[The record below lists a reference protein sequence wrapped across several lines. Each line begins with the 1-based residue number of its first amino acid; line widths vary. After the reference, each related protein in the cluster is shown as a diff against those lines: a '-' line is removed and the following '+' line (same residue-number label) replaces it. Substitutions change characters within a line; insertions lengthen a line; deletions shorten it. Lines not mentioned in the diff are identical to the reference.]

1 MKCIGAQKRV
11 NDAKLARLGF
21 VRRAL
26 TRKTYMASNVLLC
39 SHYWRLFGL
48 SSSTTGGVPI
58 LVMREGANRS
68 RGREAQHNN
77 IMAAKVVAESVR
89 SALGPKGMDKMLV
102 DSFGDVTITSD
113 GRTILDEM
121 DVQHPAAKM
130 LVEVAK
136 TQDKEAGDGT
146 TSAVIIAGELLS
158 RAEELIDKN
167 IHPTVIIDGY
177 RKAADKALVTLEKI
191 AIPIDLKSTEY
202 LKKAASTSMGSKLVA
217 EYKDYLADLAVKAMM
232 AVVEKQADGTFR
244 ADVDDVKVEKKTGE
258 SLKETSLISGIV
270 LDKEIVHSGMPKR
283 LEKAKIALL
292 DASLENEKP
301 EMDAKISIESP
312 EQIEAFLNQEE
323 TMLKDMVEKVLA
335 TGTNVVI
342 CQKGIDD
349 MAQHFLAR
357 KGVIAIRRAKKSDM
371 EKLARATGAKI
382 ISSIDALAASDLGYA
397 ALVEERKTGDDKMTY
412 IEGCKNPK
420 SVTLLIRGGT
430 QRMIAEAERSIHD
443 GLCVVKDLIEDPRIV
458 AGGSAPEMEMA
469 NVIKKYAQTV
479 QGREQLAITIFAESL
494 EAIATTLAEN
504 AGLDTVDI
512 LSELR
517 TRHQKG
523 ETWAGIDVLA
533 GKVEDMTK
541 INVYEPLAVKK
552 QIIKSANE
560 AASMILK
567 IDDVIASQ
575 KMKSPP
581 MPPGGG
587 MPGGMGGMGGMS
599 GGMM

>member
-1 MKCIGAQKRV
+1 M
-11 NDAKLARLGF
+11 
-21 VRRAL
+21 
-26 TRKTYMASNVLLC
+26 
-39 SHYWRLFGL
+39 
-48 SSSTTGGVPI
+48 SSSTAGGVPI
-58 LVMREGANRS
+58 LVMKEGSNRS

-77 IMAAKVVAESVR
+77 IMAAKIVAESVR

-177 RKAADKALVTLEKI
+177 RKAADKALETLEKI
-191 AIPIDLKSTEY
+191 AIPIDRKSTEY
-202 LKKAASTSMGSKLVA
+202 LKKAASTSMGSKIVA
-217 EYKDYLADLAVKAMM
+217 EYKDYLADLAVKAML
-232 AVVEKQADGTFR
+232 AVAEKQADGTFK

-258 SLKETSLISGIV
+258 SLKDTSLINGIV

-283 LEKAKIALL
+283 MEKAKIALL

-301 EMDAKISIESP
+301 EMDTKISIESP
-312 EQIEAFLNQEE
+312 DQIEAFLKEEE
-323 TMLKDMVEKVLA
+323 TMLRNMVDKVLA
-335 TGTNVVI
+335 SGANVVV

-349 MAQHFLAR
+349 MAQHFMSR

-382 ISSIDALAASDLGYA
+382 ISNIDALTASDLGYA
-397 ALVEERKTGDDKMTY
+397 ALVEERRTGDDKMTY

-430 QRMIAEAERSIHD
+430 QRMTAEAERSIHD

-469 NVIKKYAQTV
+469 NVLKKYAQTV

-494 EAIATTLAEN
+494 EAIAMTLAEN
-504 AGLDTVDI
+504 AGVDPVDI

-552 QIIKSANE
+552 QIIKSASE

-575 KMKSPP
+575 KMKTPP
-581 MPPGGG
+581 MPPGG
-587 MPGGMGGMGGMS
+587 MPGGMGGMGGMP